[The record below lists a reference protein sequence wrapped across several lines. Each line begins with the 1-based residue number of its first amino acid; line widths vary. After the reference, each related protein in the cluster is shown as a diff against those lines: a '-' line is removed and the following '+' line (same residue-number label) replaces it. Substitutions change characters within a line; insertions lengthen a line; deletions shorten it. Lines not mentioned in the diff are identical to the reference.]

1 MSPFVLLYPGGPAGL
16 AGPTSPLVPLT
27 QGGPLTLVLPVV
39 FFTYSIKKKKA
50 TTTMTFTVTIT
61 MMITMTIVITM

>member
-1 MSPFVLLYPGGPAGL
+1 MSPFVLLYPGGPGGA

-39 FFTYSIKKKKA
+39 FFTYSIKKKA

>member
-39 FFTYSIKKKKA
+39 FFTYAIKNKA
-50 TTTMTFTVTIT
+50 TTTMTFTVTIA